1 MQATMIA
8 PEQRVQRPFGEMLA
22 LFEEHFKTLRL
33 PAQPQT
39 LYGSMEYICSIGGK
53 RVRPVLCL
61 MANELFTELR
71 DDALRAGSAIELFH
85 TFSLVHDDIMDRAP
99 IRRGKPT
106 IHARY
111 GEPTAILAGD
121 LLLIHAYESLGSIH
135 HRSKDRIIE
144 LFSSTARG
152 ICEGQ
157 QIDMDFEAMP
167 IREVRYEDYLEM
179 IILKT
184 SVLLAASLQIGAILA
199 DASEADQHHLYEF
212 GKYVGVA
219 FQIQDD
225 YLDVFGSDEKFGKQR
240 GGDIKSN
247 KKTFLLLK
255 AFELAS
261 AHQRRQLEG
270 LMATSSHDKV
280 FEVTRLYEECRVGEW
295 ARDQKRYFHQLAMFH
310 LDQVLL
316 PASAKRSLVE
326 LGDWLLAREY

>member
-1 MQATMIA
+1 MQATMTA
-8 PEQRVQRPFGEMLA
+8 QRVQRPFGEMLT
-22 LFEEHFKTLRL
+22 LFEEHFKTLQL
-33 PAQPQT
+33 PAQPET
-39 LYGSMEYICSIGGK
+39 LYGSIEYICSIGGK

-61 MANELFTELR
+61 MANELFTELK
-71 DDALRAGSAIELFH
+71 DDAFRAGSAIELFH

-99 IRRGKPT
+99 IRRGMPT

-121 LLLIHAYESLGSIH
+121 LLLIHAYGNLGSISH
-135 HRSKDRIIE
+135 CCKDQIIE
-144 LFSSTARG
+144 LFSSTASG

-167 IREVRYEDYLEM
+167 IWKVRYEDYLEM
-179 IILKT
+179 VILKT
-184 SVLLAASLQIGAILA
+184 SILLAASLQIGAILA
-199 DASEADQHHLYEF
+199 GASEADQHHLYEF

-225 YLDVFGSDEKFGKQR
+225 YLDVFGSDEKFGKQC

-261 AHQRRQLEG
+261 ARQRRQLET
-270 LMATSSHDKV
+270 LMATDHQDKV
-280 FEVTRLYEECRVGEW
+280 MEMTRLYEECRVGEW
-295 ARDQKRYFHQLAMFH
+295 ARNQKRYFHQLAFSH
-310 LDQVLL
+310 LDKMLL
-316 PASAKRSLVE
+316 PASAKRPLTE
-326 LGDWLLAREY
+326 LADWLLAREY